1 MSIEYR
7 TTGPPVGNS
16 GSPLIG
22 ELQAVFDVLDDTEIV
37 ARLSAYR
44 WTGRKGWSLRTLWKS
59 YVAAY
64 AMNIATTNDL
74 IRRLQDDAPLR
85 FICGFDDG
93 LPSRWTFNRFYIR
106 LAAHSDLVEKCLDS
120 VTDQLGQLLPGFG
133 SSVAVD
139 ATTVRTHSNPD
150 KRIVSDAKASWTA
163 KQGTQG
169 KKIWH
174 FGYKLHLVA
183 DTEYELPVGFTVTT
197 AKRQDTQEFIP
208 ALERSVLRHG
218 WFRPKTVSADAGYDA
233 DANYKFGDL
242 YTWYHSKP
250 LFLHVEAADSTRRD
264 SELSPVIP

>member
-44 WTGRKGWSLRTLWKS
+44 WTGRKGWSLQTLWKS

-174 FGYKLHLVA
+174 FGTSSTWLLTPSTSYPW
-183 DTEYELPVGFTVTT
+183 DSRSP
-197 AKRQDTQEFIP
+197 R
-208 ALERSVLRHG
+208 RSVRTLRSSFPRSNG
-218 WFRPKTVSADAGYDA
+218 PYSGTDGSARKPFRPTLGMTPMQIT
-233 DANYKFGDL
+233 NL
-242 YTWYHSKP
+242 QW
-250 LFLHVEAADSTRRD
+250 
-264 SELSPVIP
+264 LSGHPP